1 MCTGTYVRAMVR
13 RWREGEER
21 EKKMMWKVVE
31 PKEGAFRL
39 ELSGNTVEW
48 TVKAGFSR
56 KRMGGKCPI
65 DEAELN
71 ASQMYFSLV
80 KCDEGC

>member
-1 MCTGTYVRAMVR
+1 MMR

-21 EKKMMWKVVE
+21 EKKMMWKAVE
-31 PKEGAFRL
+31 SKEGAFRL

-56 KRMGGKCPI
+56 KRI
-65 DEAELN
+65 DENRE
-71 ASQMYFSLV
+71 SKRSMRRR
-80 KCDEGC
+80 